1 MQPVPVV
8 YGMTLAEYAFMIA
21 GEEWLSEK
29 ANSRYRYYRT
39 AQNSKDTPFHFQV
52 IKCAN
57 YTHETTYV
65 LPVKPS
71 PNLPDIQSV
80 WWYPST
86 CFFEGTALSEG
97 RGTATP
103 FQVFGHPSLPQHLFS
118 FTPKSMPGAA
128 NPKLKDQQCYGWNLR
143 DKPEAVRAKING
155 RLQISYLLEA
165 YRLFP
170 DKEKFFLGPKSGKPE
185 DFFFNKLAG
194 NALLMDQVKSGKS
207 EAEIRESWKP
217 ALDAFKSIRKKYLL
231 YP

>member
-1 MQPVPVV
+1 
-8 YGMTLAEYAFMIA
+8 
-21 GEEWLSEK
+21 
-29 ANSRYRYYRT
+29 
-39 AQNSKDTPFHFQV
+39 
-52 IKCAN
+52 
-57 YTHETTYV
+57 
-65 LPVKPS
+65 
-71 PNLPDIQSV
+71 
-80 WWYPST
+80 
-86 CFFEGTALSEG
+86 
-97 RGTATP
+97 
-103 FQVFGHPSLPQHLFS
+103 VFGHPSLPQNLFA

-143 DKPEAVRAKING
+143 DIPEAVRAKING

-185 DFFFNKLAG
+185 DYFFNKLAG

-217 ALDAFKSIRKKYLL
+217 ALDAFKAIRKKYLL